1 MAELVLDQVCNA
13 VTLVGRVARQPEEK
27 ELPSGDVLVLFS
39 VIVDRPP
46 SRRPVPEG
54 SRVVTTDTIDCV
66 AWSAG
71 VRRTA
76 SGFGPDDVV
85 RVEGALQRRF
95 WRGER
100 GVTSKCEVEVASV
113 KRLARAQASR

>member
-13 VTLVGRVARQPEEK
+13 VTLVGRVAREPEQK
-27 ELPSGDVLVLFS
+27 ELPSGDVLALFS

-54 SRVVTTDTIDCV
+54 SRAVTTDTIDCV

-71 VRRTA
+71 SRRTA
-76 SGFGPDDVV
+76 GALGPGDVV
-85 RVEGALQRRF
+85 RVQGVLQRRF

-100 GVTSKCEVEVASV
+100 GVTSKCEVEVAAV
-113 KRLARAQASR
+113 KRLQRAQTSR